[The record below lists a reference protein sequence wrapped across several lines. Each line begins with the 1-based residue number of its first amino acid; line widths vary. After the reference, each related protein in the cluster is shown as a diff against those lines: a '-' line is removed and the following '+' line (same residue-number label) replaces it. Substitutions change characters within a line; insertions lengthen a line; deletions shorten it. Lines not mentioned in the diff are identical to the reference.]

1 MPTFI
6 MALLIVAALGLLASS
21 WLSGRRDRDPSSSV
35 NHFHRAMA
43 AMQNAT
49 PPSPRSVS
57 PDPEVDAEAA
67 AVPGTDAERPDGVVA
82 RR

>member
-1 MPTFI
+1 

-21 WLSGRRDRDPSSSV
+21 WLGGRRDRDPSSSV
-35 NHFHRAMA
+35 NHFHRAMD

-49 PPSPRSVS
+49 PPVPSAAK
-57 PDPEVDAEAA
+57 DPAA
-67 AVPGTDAERPDGVVA
+67 AEDPVAVIERPDEAVT

>member
-6 MALLIVAALGLLASS
+6 VALLIIAALGLLVSS
-21 WLSGRRDRDPSSSV
+21 WMSGRRDRDPSSSV
-35 NHFHRAMA
+35 NHFHRAMD

-49 PPSPRSVS
+49 PPSPRPAPSHTELDV
-57 PDPEVDAEAA
+57 AA
-67 AVPGTDAERPDGVVA
+67 PTDAAHADGVAA

>member
-1 MPTFI
+1 

-21 WLSGRRDRDPSSSV
+21 WLTGRRGRDPSSSV
-35 NHFHRAMA
+35 NHFHRAMD

-49 PPSPRSVS
+49 PPSPRPNV
-57 PDPEVDAEAA
+57 PEPTAD
-67 AVPGTDAERPDGVVA
+67 AVPPTDAERPDGMVA